1 MNRSDLQF
9 VYPKTVKEANTIL
22 IEGIKDG
29 SPDLKILPPLVVYNE
44 QNEYNPEIRKILYG
58 DE

>member
-1 MNRSDLQF
+1 M
-9 VYPKTVKEANTIL
+9 KEANTIL

-29 SPDLKILPPLVVYNE
+29 SPDLKVLPPLVVYNE

-58 DE
+58 DK